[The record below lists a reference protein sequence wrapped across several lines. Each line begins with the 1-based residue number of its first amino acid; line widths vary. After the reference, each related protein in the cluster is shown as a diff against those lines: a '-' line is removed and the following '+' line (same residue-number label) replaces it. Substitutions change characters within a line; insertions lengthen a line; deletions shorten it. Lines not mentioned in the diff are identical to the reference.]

1 MELVP
6 WLGWSSLTAS
16 AMLLSLLAS
25 VKDVLEGALSPG
37 VLCCGLN
44 IVSSCQLM
52 SGLAGLCEV
61 TSWIVQ

>member
-25 VKDVLEGALSPG
+25 VKDVLEGSLSAG

-44 IVSSCQLM
+44 IGLQLM